1 MGHEIWRVAN
11 GRILEHWGRFEDLD
25 LLQQLG
31 VLPAQSVPA

>member
-25 LLQQLG
+25 LLQQLA
-31 VLPAQSVPA
+31 VLPTPPVLA